1 MTKQP
6 GFTLVELL
14 ICLFMVA
21 ILMGIAYPSYQNF
34 IIKARR
40 ADAQN
45 ELLKAQIQQSNY
57 RITHPNYID
66 SSDAVG
72 LPSNNTYYTFSVVSA
87 SSHTYVMKAEANI
100 NSSQNN
106 DDLACRSLFIDQN
119 SRKTKDGELDNT
131 FCWQTN

>member
-1 MTKQP
+1 MTKLF

-14 ICLFMVA
+14 ICLVMVA

-57 RITHPNYID
+57 RITHPTYID
-66 SSDAVG
+66 NSNATG
-72 LPSNNTYYTFSVVSA
+72 LPSNNIYYTFSVVSA
-87 SSHTYVMKAEANI
+87 SAHTYLMKAEAKI

-106 DDLACRSLFIDQN
+106 DELACKSLFIDQN
-119 SRKTKDGELDNT
+119 SRQTIDGEIENT
-131 FCWQTN
+131 ACWSQR